1 MRSRRVALASLLAGT
16 AGIAWPSLGL
26 RAAAGA
32 APGAAAGATR
42 EAAESASPTRPP
54 PGIVASFSILA
65 DMVKNV
71 AGPDAEVTS
80 LVPANADAHVF
91 EPTPTDA
98 RRVAAAGL
106 VVVNG
111 LGFEGWLERLL
122 RAADGSARI
131 VVASAGVP
139 TRRLGAG
146 TDPHAWQ
153 DLGNARVY
161 VANIRDALI
170 AAQPGERQ
178 AIERR
183 AAGYT
188 ARLDAEDAAIK
199 ALFAA
204 IPRGERRV
212 VTSHD
217 AFGYFGAA
225 YGVDF
230 MAPQGIS
237 TTSEPS
243 AAALARLVDQIR
255 NRQVRGVFIEN
266 ISDPRLVERA
276 AEEGG
281 ATVGGTLYSDALSP
295 PGTEADTYL
304 KLMSHNA
311 ATIAAALR
319 GERAVRR

>member
-1 MRSRRVALASLLAGT
+1 MQSRRLALASLLAGA
-16 AGIAWPSLGL
+16 AGVAWPLPGF
-26 RAAAGA
+26 AAA
-32 APGAAAGATR
+32 AAAARTGAKPP
-42 EAAESASPTRPP
+42 SPMQAPL
-54 PGIVASFSILA
+54 GIVASFSILA
-65 DMVKNV
+65 DMVKHV
-71 AGPDAEVTS
+71 AGPDAEVAS

-91 EPTPTDA
+91 EPTPADA
-98 RRVAAAGL
+98 RRVAAADL

-122 RAADGSARI
+122 RAAGASGRI

-139 TRRLGAG
+139 TRRLGSAP
-146 TDPHAWQ
+146 DPHAWQ
-153 DLGNARVY
+153 DLVNARRY

-170 AAQPGERQ
+170 AVRPGERQ
-178 AIERR
+178 AFVRR
-183 AAGYT
+183 AADYT
-188 ARLDAEDAAIK
+188 TRLDAENAAIE

-225 YGVDF
+225 YGIDF
-230 MAPQGIS
+230 LAPQGVS
-237 TTSEPS
+237 TASDPS
-243 AAALARLVDQIR
+243 AAALARLVEQIR
-255 NRQVRGVFIEN
+255 SRQVRAVFIEN

-281 ATVGGTLYSDALSP
+281 ATVGGKLYSDALSP

-319 GERAVRR
+319 GDRVVRR